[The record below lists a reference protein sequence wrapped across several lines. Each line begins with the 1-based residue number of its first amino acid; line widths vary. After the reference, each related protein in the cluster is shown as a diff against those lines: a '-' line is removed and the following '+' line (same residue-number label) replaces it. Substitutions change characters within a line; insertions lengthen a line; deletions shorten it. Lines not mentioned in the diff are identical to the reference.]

1 MWHRPPS
8 PMSPKIH
15 RSVSNLIL
23 LLMHLNIQQR
33 SHFFQ
38 GHSISPIF
46 PDDVSRGVG
55 GWVGGAC
62 SVLRLNIFTS
72 QKRQHLPKESMT
84 EEVRNVL
91 EGRWVHFSLF
101 TIHFLLFNLHFSAAP
116 HIDLRQGLTWRP
128 FEVLGHPGITWN
140 TLKLF
145 PIRL

>member
-23 LLMHLNIQQR
+23 LLMHLNIQQIT
-33 SHFFQ
+33 HFSRAIVLVRFFRMT
-38 GHSISPIF
+38 F
-46 PDDVSRGVG
+46 PGGGRVG
-55 GWVGGAC
+55 GGAC

-91 EGRWVHFSLF
+91 EGRWVHFSLL
-101 TIHFLLFNLHFSAAP
+101 TLHFLLFNLHFSAAP